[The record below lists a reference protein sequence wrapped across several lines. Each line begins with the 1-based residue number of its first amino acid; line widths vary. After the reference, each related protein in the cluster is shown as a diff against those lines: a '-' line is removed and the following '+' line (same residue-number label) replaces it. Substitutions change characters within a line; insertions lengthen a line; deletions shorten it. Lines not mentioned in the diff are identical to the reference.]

1 MSIEKEI
8 FVSVDVEASG
18 PIPGKYSMLSIGAC
32 VAFDPSFTSHAI
44 SSRYLMNLFLK
55 QWR

>member
-32 VAFDPSFTSHAI
+32 GNAA
-44 SSRYLMNLFLK
+44 NLLI
-55 QWR
+55 